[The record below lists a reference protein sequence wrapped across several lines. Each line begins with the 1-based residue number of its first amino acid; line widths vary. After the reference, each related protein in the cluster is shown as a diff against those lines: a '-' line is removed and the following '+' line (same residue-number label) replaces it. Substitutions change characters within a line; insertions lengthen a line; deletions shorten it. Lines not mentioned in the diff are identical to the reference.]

1 MSLLYKDSKDIK
13 YSCEIRQIQDD
24 KIELNFWSDCGK
36 FGTDEMLDRYVLST
50 GRLLR
55 ILQDR
60 EDIDIIPVQQDSLLI
75 VFDRYILT
83 TERLL
88 QILQERED
96 IEDDEI

>member
-1 MSLLYKDSKDIK
+1 MSLLYKDSKHIR

-24 KIELNFWSDCGK
+24 KIELDFWSDCGK

-50 GRLLR
+50 
-55 ILQDR
+55 
-60 EDIDIIPVQQDSLLI
+60 EK
-75 VFDRYILT
+75 
-83 TERLL
+83 LL